1 MLLTLLAN
9 ARALPFA
16 IWPGLRNCTRAS
28 AGQGRRAFVT
38 LPLAM
43 AAVAMMGLGLNLC
56 QPAMAAKPTPMAAK
70 PQAATVMVFGD
81 SLSAEYGLA
90 RGEGWVALT
99 ERRMQDL
106 NWPVQVLNASLSGE
120 TTAGALSRLP
130 ALLAQHKPTHVVIEL
145 GANDALRGLPVKVA
159 RAQLG
164 QLVRLCQDAKARVL
178 LIGMLAPPNL
188 GKRYGDEF
196 AAMFSQLAQDSG
208 AGLVPFML
216 KGVADRADPRE
227 WFQAD
232 GLHPKA
238 VAHPTI
244 RDTIW
249 PAWQALLLGR

>member
-1 MLLTLLAN
+1 
-9 ARALPFA
+9 
-16 IWPGLRNCTRAS
+16 
-28 AGQGRRAFVT
+28 VT
-38 LPLAM
+38 LPLVM
-43 AAVAMMGLGLNLC
+43 AAVTIMGMGLSEPVL
-56 QPAMAAKPTPMAAK
+56 AAKPAPPASK
-70 PQAATVMVFGD
+70 PKAATVMVFGD

-106 NWPVQVLNASLSGE
+106 SWPVKVVNASLSGE

-130 ALLAQHKPTHVVIEL
+130 ALLAQYKPTHVVIEL

-196 AAMFSQLAQDSG
+196 AAMYTQVAQDSG